1 MRRTSILP
9 FFCNFSYKN
18 MLGYK
23 NINFGTKI
31 ASSDDVSMSGWFLK
45 VRVKNDSFLR
55 LHTLGLKQKFQK
67 LGFLKCALD

>member
-1 MRRTSILP
+1 
-9 FFCNFSYKN
+9 

-45 VRVKNDSFLR
+45 VWVKNDSFLR
-55 LHTLGLKQKFQK
+55 LHTLGLKLQFEEIDFKSWDF
-67 LGFLKCALD
+67 

>member
-1 MRRTSILP
+1 
-9 FFCNFSYKN
+9 

-55 LHTLGLKQKFQK
+55 LHTLRLKLQFEEIDFKSWNS
-67 LGFLKCALD
+67 